1 MEINSVS
8 YKDLDYIISNKIPLK
23 SNSCNDFII
32 LNYKNSYEVLVKF
45 LDTDTKAVVRLG
57 HIRNG
62 NVRDKNAPSVYN
74 IGVVGN
80 KYPVWEGGTR
90 TKEYAHWLGMLTRC
104 YNEGYQSRQATY
116 KGCSVIGSFIYYEQF
131 YEWCQE
137 QVGYNSNDGKGISFH
152 LDKDL
157 LIKGNKVYSEDFCV
171 FLPIEI
177 NTVLTKCTSS
187 RGEHLIGVYWNKK
200 DKAFVAQVRKNKG
213 KQEYLG
219 CFKTE
224 IEAFNAYKEAKESFI
239 KEQAE
244 KWKGKID
251 NRAYNALMNYTVE
264 ITD

>member
-32 LNYKNSYEVLVKF
+32 LSYKNSYEVLVKF

-104 YNEGYQSRQATY
+104 YNEGYQSRQVTY

-157 LIKGNKVYSEDFCV
+157 LIKGNKVYSEDTCV
-171 FLPIEI
+171 FLPKEI
-177 NTVLTKCTSS
+177 NNVLLTSKSS
-187 RGEHLIGVYWNKK
+187 RGEYPIGVSY
-200 DKAFVAQVRKNKG
+200 DESLRSYKASLSVHG
-213 KQEYLG
+213 KLRNVGRYS
-219 CFKTE
+219 T
-224 IEAFNAYKEAKESFI
+224 IDMAFNAYKKAKELYI
-239 KEQAE
+239 KELAE

-251 NRAYNALMNYTVE
+251 ERAYEALMNYQVE
-264 ITD
+264 IAD